1 MVAIHLRRLQPRN
14 WQLHRAGPGTFLA
27 GGGVDERAR
36 QGRGKGRCSATTDEA
51 VPDEPSE
58 VIVSKVTN
66 TTAHISWTMPLHVN
80 GAIKSWEVTLR
91 GDTDN
96 EETENDVEGEM
107 MFFDATDLTPSTNY
121 EVTVK
126 CQTGGGLS
134 KGTRRS
140 FKTLNADN
148 TGDNQPNIGLI
159 IGLSVGG
166 GIIVA
171 AAGGR
176 KHRLFPE
183 GIMETL
189 EEFMVMMGES
199 VESSKQEFNHENTEK
214 SSRRRMR
221 LYREDNGFVL
231 QKLAFPEDRE
241 GNVRIFG

>member
-1 MVAIHLRRLQPRN
+1 MRNTNWKVNVLCGTITHVGPLASLGGGVAIHLRRLQPRN

-159 IGLSVGG
+159 IGLSRPSGIRQNPKQSHAKVGG
-166 GIIVA
+166 LRQSPVVTS
-171 AAGGR
+171 
-176 KHRLFPE
+176 FP
-183 GIMETL
+183 GS
-189 EEFMVMMGES
+189 GENL
-199 VESSKQEFNHENTEK
+199 VE
-214 SSRRRMR
+214 
-221 LYREDNGFVL
+221 
-231 QKLAFPEDRE
+231 
-241 GNVRIFG
+241 